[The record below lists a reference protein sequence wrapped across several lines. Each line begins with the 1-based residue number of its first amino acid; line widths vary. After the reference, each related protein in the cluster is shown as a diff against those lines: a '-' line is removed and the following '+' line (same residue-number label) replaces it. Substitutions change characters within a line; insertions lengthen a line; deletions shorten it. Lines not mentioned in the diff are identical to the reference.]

1 MSVNV
6 NRFDLTLR
14 SAHLYD
20 KYKSIQLKISFTFTN
35 CNSNSV
41 LRLLLSFLHQE
52 FTPSLCFFREF
63 QEHQGETVRFL

>member
-6 NRFDLTLR
+6 SCFDLTLR

-20 KYKSIQLKISFTFTN
+20 MYKSIQLKITFTK
-35 CNSNSV
+35 CSSNSV
-41 LRLLLSFLHQE
+41 LRLLFP
-52 FTPSLCFFREF
+52 PSGIHTFFVFSFREF

>member
-6 NRFDLTLR
+6 NCFDVTLR
-14 SAHLYD
+14 RAHLYD
-20 KYKSIQLKISFTFTN
+20 MHKSIQLKISFTFTK

-41 LRLLLSFLHQE
+41 LRLLFP
-52 FTPSLCFFREF
+52 PSGIHTFFVFSFREF

>member
-6 NRFDLTLR
+6 NCF

-20 KYKSIQLKISFTFTN
+20 MYKSIQLKISFTFTK

-41 LRLLLSFLHQE
+41 LRLLLSFLLQE
-52 FTPSLCFFREF
+52 FTPSLCFLLGNSRNTREK
-63 QEHQGETVRFL
+63 R